1 MPPRDALL
9 CVYAVQP
16 LRREHKDN
24 FFLLKRMDEDSAF
37 AEEIRKEIS
46 AIRLKVDTY
55 IRSKEMSDTPLSG
68 NSRNPLPPPLL
79 SSQEL
84 PKAIIH
90 IPIAHLP
97 TNLRPLIETVLKKV
111 CVKAEELLDTC
122 GLDGAAKWCEDI
134 INRSLTPSSCYCYIE

>member
-1 MPPRDALL
+1 
-9 CVYAVQP
+9 
-16 LRREHKDN
+16 
-24 FFLLKRMDEDSAF
+24 MDEDAAF

-55 IRSKEMSDTPLSG
+55 IRDREAAAPKEAAEADSPLTG
-68 NSRNPLPPPLL
+68 NSQNALPPPLL
-79 SSQEL
+79 SAAPEL

-111 CVKAEELLDTC
+111 CVKAEEVLDTF
-122 GLDGAAKWCEDI
+122 GPDAAVKWCEDI
-134 INRSLTPSSCYCYIE
+134 INPSLTPCACYCYIE

>member
-1 MPPRDALL
+1 
-9 CVYAVQP
+9 
-16 LRREHKDN
+16 
-24 FFLLKRMDEDSAF
+24 MDDDTAFEAF

-55 IRSKEMSDTPLSG
+55 IRKKEMSDSPLTG
-68 NSRNPLPPPLL
+68 NSRNALPPPVL
-79 SSQEL
+79 SSPDL

-111 CVKAEELLDTC
+111 CVKAEEVLDTW
-122 GLDGAAKWCEDI
+122 GPDAAVKWCEDI
-134 INRSLTPSSCYCYIE
+134 INPPLKSCACYCYIE

>member
-1 MPPRDALL
+1 
-9 CVYAVQP
+9 
-16 LRREHKDN
+16 
-24 FFLLKRMDEDSAF
+24 MDDDTASAAF

-55 IRSKEMSDTPLSG
+55 IRDKEAAANAPRLEAEADSPLTG
-68 NSRNPLPPPLL
+68 NSRNALPPPVL
-79 SSQEL
+79 SAPDL

-111 CVKAEELLDTC
+111 CMKAEEVLDTC
-122 GLDGAAKWCEDI
+122 GLDAAVKWCEDI
-134 INRSLTPSSCYCYIE
+134 INPPLTPCACYCYIE

>member
-1 MPPRDALL
+1 
-9 CVYAVQP
+9 
-16 LRREHKDN
+16 
-24 FFLLKRMDEDSAF
+24 MDDDTASAAF

-55 IRSKEMSDTPLSG
+55 IREKEQASPKEADSPLTG
-68 NSRNPLPPPLL
+68 HSRNALPPPVL
-79 SSQEL
+79 SAPDL

-111 CVKAEELLDTC
+111 CMKAEEVLDTC
-122 GLDGAAKWCEDI
+122 GLDAAVKWCEDI
-134 INRSLTPSSCYCYIE
+134 INPPLTPCACYCYIE